1 MVGLI
6 NLFVSILSN
15 PSSAVAQSDVALLD
29 IAAGHFAHLEF
40 MTHSELTFP
49 FTREVAAMARA
60 TVKRAKEQQA
70 INGPIFDMNWIEGI
84 QTDTELWN
92 DVSNHLLGFNAVVF
106 AG

>member
-6 NLFVSILSN
+6 NMFVSILSN
-15 PSSAVAQSDVALLD
+15 PLSKVAQSDVALLD

-40 MTHSELTFP
+40 ITQSELAFP
-49 FTREVAAMARA
+49 FAREVAATARA
-60 TVKRAKEQQA
+60 TVKRARERQV
-70 INGPIFDMNWIEGI
+70 IDGPICDKNWIEGI

-92 DVSNHLLGFNAVVF
+92 DVSNPVLGFHAVVL